1 MGSMCGMQWM
11 MRHANTI
18 LVQKPKGGALGE
30 LCLNERMQLQW
41 ILKKQR
47 VIVNWIYLAHDML
60 QQRAILKMIINHW
73 IS

>member
-30 LCLNERMQLQW
+30 LCLNERMQL
-41 ILKKQR
+41 
-47 VIVNWIYLAHDML
+47 
-60 QQRAILKMIINHW
+60 
-73 IS
+73 